1 MPTHALHLLQ
11 VEPHRPIATVRLP
24 CQPTP
29 STCTILM
36 APSSEQPGGY
46 GSGSGTMGG
55 GGGGAALSRGVS
67 GDYCR
72 GGSSGESPSLTPAA
86 AVAPSS
92 SSRASSVSG
101 AAARPVDSVVLA
113 VATLAGLLYEYTVT
127 GLLGGGTVSPAGTG
141 AGGDTVVVLEGEWE
155 LQGSTSLIGG

>member
-1 MPTHALHLLQ
+1 
-11 VEPHRPIATVRLP
+11 
-24 CQPTP
+24 
-29 STCTILM
+29 M
-36 APSSEQPGGY
+36 AG
-46 GSGSGTMGG
+46 GG
-55 GGGGAALSRGVS
+55 GGGGALSRGIS
-67 GDYCR
+67 GEYCR
-72 GGSSGESPSLTPAA
+72 GGSSGEGPLTPAAA

-127 GLLGGGTVSPAGTG
+127 GLLGGGTAASPAGMG
-141 AGGDTVVVLEGEWE
+141 ARGDTVVVLEGEWA

>member
-1 MPTHALHLLQ
+1 MPTHTLHLYHLDGAVIRTAGRIREWKRYNGWRRGWCRAEPRGQRGLLQ
-11 VEPHRPIATVRLP
+11 GGQQRGEPIIDTRG
-24 CQPTP
+24 C
-29 STCTILM
+29 
-36 APSSEQPGGY
+36 SS
-46 GSGSGTMGG
+46 
-55 GGGGAALSRGVS
+55 
-67 GDYCR
+67 
-72 GGSSGESPSLTPAA
+72 
-86 AVAPSS
+86 PSS

-141 AGGDTVVVLEGEWE
+141 AGGDTVVVLEGEWA